1 MYLFPPE
8 KINLLPFDGTAYYTP
23 DFYSEQESRTF
34 FISLFEGIAWEND
47 ELIIFGKR
55 IITARKTAWYADEGL
70 TYTYSKVTRNPLP
83 WIEPLIQIKNKIE
96 NYSGDNFN
104 ACLLNLYHNGNE
116 GVSWHS
122 DDERELG
129 ANPKIASLSLGASRK
144 FVFKHKKKKDKIE
157 IFLENGSLLLMEDQT
172 QSHWVHSLP
181 KTKRVHH
188 PRINLTFRKIL
199 NS

>member
-8 KINLLPFDGTAYYTP
+8 KIKILPFDGAAYYTP

-34 FISLFEGIAWEND
+34 FISLFKGIAWEND

-70 TYTYSKVTRNPLP
+70 SYTYSKVTRNPLP

-96 NYSGDNFN
+96 NYSGDTFN

-116 GVSWHS
+116 GVSWHA

-129 ANPKIASLSLGASRK
+129 TNPKIASLSLGVTRK
-144 FVFKHKKKKDKIE
+144 FVFKHKNKKDKVE
-157 IFLENGSLLLMEDQT
+157 IFLENGSLLLMEGKT

-181 KTKRVHH
+181 KTKKVHH